1 MTRTPLELSLG
12 VRDFGEKTM
21 KKFVIILAALCL
33 VLSFAACGKK
43 NEDKKSTPV
52 SLSPLGENGGEDD
65 GIIYTPEDVLVPT
78 ETAPEA
84 ESKAPAGEAPEK
96 APSEGQ
102 KPEPGKENN
111 PAPQGGNSGSDSGKT
126 DPSTPST
133 PSNPSSPS
141 TSTDPEKES
150 DPGVTTPEMA
160 ME

>member
-1 MTRTPLELSLG
+1 
-12 VRDFGEKTM
+12 M
-21 KKFVIILAALCL
+21 KKIFMILVALCL

-43 NEDKKSTPV
+43 DEDKESKPV
-52 SLSPLGENGGEDD
+52 SISPIGENEETGEEEDISLD
-65 GIIYTPEDVLVPT
+65 TPMDVLVPT
-78 ETAPEA
+78 KDAPEA

-96 APSEGQ
+96 TPSEGQ
-102 KPEPGKENN
+102 KPEPGKENT

-133 PSNPSSPS
+133 PSSPS
-141 TSTDPEKES
+141 TSADPEKES